1 MQQPDKR
8 EELLQQFRESLS
20 RPVSERF
27 FDEDEL
33 VTIFDFAG
41 DLEDDYIRC
50 EILMLGARLYPDSE
64 ALLERRAIYY
74 EDFEGDESVKFL
86 SDNDGRQGAMW
97 QILRLRR
104 MAPLDPS
111 EKEKVLDYLLDQFDT
126 FNDEEVVQLVKTI
139 EEHYLS
145 KWLIINFDKLLSKVS
160 YQPILYFEAATY
172 FDRIGLFDEEVKMLD
187 KLVELEPFSDAYWT
201 MLASAQ
207 LNVAN
212 YQAAN
217 QAIEYS
223 LALNPDDPNA
233 QILQVNIIRE
243 LKGDEVATEYLI
255 KTYATVNHNPITARI
270 LTLMYEKSG
279 KRAKLKTHVKSTL
292 EDFPDDVFMLCDAL
306 RLHVGNA
313 TKNINKY
320 FDAIDLDEDLDSA
333 HWMSM
338 VLFLISEGA
347 YKEADEAIRIFNR
360 INPMGLPD
368 QTLKYLAAYKAGN
381 FERCEKMLKKD
392 YALISTMTMTD
403 QKLNILLY
411 YAVIK
416 AKLGDAQMANKLIK
430 EIDKVKIADSP
441 IAFDIIAHYKG
452 IFSIAN
458 DVKAKLKDKNTDWST
473 YDPFKL

>member
-1 MQQPDKR
+1 
-8 EELLQQFRESLS
+8 
-20 RPVSERF
+20 
-27 FDEDEL
+27 
-33 VTIFDFAG
+33 
-41 DLEDDYIRC
+41 
-50 EILMLGARLYPDSE
+50 
-64 ALLERRAIYY
+64 
-74 EDFEGDESVKFL
+74 
-86 SDNDGRQGAMW
+86 
-97 QILRLRR
+97 
-104 MAPLDPS
+104 
-111 EKEKVLDYLLDQFDT
+111 
-126 FNDEEVVQLVKTI
+126 
-139 EEHYLS
+139 
-145 KWLIINFDKLLSKVS
+145 
-160 YQPILYFEAATY
+160 
-172 FDRIGLFDEEVKMLD
+172 
-187 KLVELEPFSDAYWT
+187 
-201 MLASAQ
+201 
-207 LNVAN
+207 
-212 YQAAN
+212 
-217 QAIEYS
+217 
-223 LALNPDDPNA
+223 
-233 QILQVNIIRE
+233 
-243 LKGDEVATEYLI
+243 
-255 KTYATVNHNPITARI
+255 
-270 LTLMYEKSG
+270 
-279 KRAKLKTHVKSTL
+279 
-292 EDFPDDVFMLCDAL
+292 MLCDAL